1 MLRVQTEAFQAANV
15 ALGQMKAAALPA
27 PSDMGAPVG
36 VTGSLPG
43 TPDAITAGRD
53 ATPPHLQQ
61 VRWVAGLLG
70 WLGGCIGAVSGAF
83 CMRSPSWFAPLL
95 AWPTT
100 PLVDRRLTC
109 MTWPASCSTARM
121 AAAAWA

>member
-1 MLRVQTEAFQAANV
+1 MPARLQLTYSPPCPTHPSSAAVLRVQTEAFQAANV

-61 VRWVAGLLG
+61 VRWVAGPVG
-70 WLGGCIGAVSGAF
+70 
-83 CMRSPSWFAPLL
+83 
-95 AWPTT
+95 
-100 PLVDRRLTC
+100 
-109 MTWPASCSTARM
+109 
-121 AAAAWA
+121 